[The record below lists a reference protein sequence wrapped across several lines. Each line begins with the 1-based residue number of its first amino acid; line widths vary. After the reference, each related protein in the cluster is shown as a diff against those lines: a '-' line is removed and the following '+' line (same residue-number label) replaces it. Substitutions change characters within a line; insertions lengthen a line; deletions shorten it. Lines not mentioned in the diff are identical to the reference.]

1 LGLNHFRQ
9 STVGDNCDR
18 IIKVIQEIS
27 KRSNLLIT
35 TGGLGP
41 TPDDLTTEAIA
52 KSFNVSLFE
61 RPHLWDEIKQKLP
74 NSKLKDDSSSL
85 RKQCFFPKNAQ
96 IINNPRGTAPGMI
109 WEPIKGFTIL
119 TFPGVPSEMKTL
131 WEETACDFIK
141 TKFSDY
147 YSFYSNTLKFAGIGE
162 SSVAEKIND
171 LLNLKNPTVAPYA
184 NLGEVKLRITARA
197 KNHLEA
203 KNIIKPVKE
212 KLIKDFSKFI
222 FGEEKD
228 TLPSVLI
235 KELTKRNETIVFA
248 DSCTGGLLSSSL
260 TSISGSSQVF
270 QGSIVSYSNELKNS
284 LLNISKEKLTKYGA
298 VSEEVCEAMAINV
311 KEKLGADWAIAISGI
326 AGPNGGSQ
334 DKPVGLVHISIS
346 GPNNH
351 ITNIKK
357 LFNSTRNR
365 IEIQTLSVNVC
376 LNSLRL
382 ILLSNSK

>member
-1 LGLNHFRQ
+1 MSPNPKGVEILSIGTELLLGNIINTSPQWISEQLSLLGLNHFRQ
-9 STVGDNCDR
+9 STVGDNSDR

-52 KSFNVSLFE
+52 KSFNATLFE
-61 RPHLWDEIKQKLP
+61 RPHLWDEIKQKLS
-74 NSKLKDDSSSL
+74 NSKLQDDSSSL
-85 RKQCFFPKNAQ
+85 RKQCLFPKNAQ

-119 TFPGVPSEMKTL
+119 TFPGVPSEMKTM

-141 TKFSDY
+141 TNFSDN

-162 SSVAEKIND
+162 SSVAEKIKD

-203 KNIIKPVKE
+203 KNIIKPVRE
-212 KLIKDFSKFI
+212 KLKKDFSKFI
-222 FGEEKD
+222 LGEDND

-235 KELTKRNETIVFA
+235 KELTERNQTIVFA
-248 DSCTGGLLSSSL
+248 ESCTGGLLSSSL
-260 TSISGSSQVF
+260 TSVSGSSQVF
-270 QGSIVSYSNELKNS
+270 KGSIVSYSNELKNL
-284 LLNISKEKLTKYGA
+284 LLNISEEKLTKYGA
-298 VSEEVCEAMAINV
+298 VSEEVCESMAINV

-334 DKPVGLVHISIS
+334 DKPVGLVYISIS
-346 GPNNH
+346 GP
-351 ITNIKK
+351 
-357 LFNSTRNR
+357 
-365 IEIQTLSVNVC
+365 
-376 LNSLRL
+376 
-382 ILLSNSK
+382 IL